1 MSDNKIEQPNI
12 STDSTKS
19 IRAGQ
24 PDRRPV
30 AGWRRWHF
38 KSRFFLM
45 FLGAVAIIVYL
56 VCSGLAKQYEGLG
69 AALCAVACGL
79 FMVWHAIHLF
89 TEQDKYE
96 ELHEQEFEAAELSAE
111 KGDRIKE

>member
-1 MSDNKIEQPNI
+1 MSDNKTGQPTI
-12 STDSTKS
+12 STKS
-19 IRAGQ
+19 IQGGQ
-24 PDRRPV
+24 PGRSV
-30 AGWRRWHF
+30 ARCKRWHF
-38 KSRFFLM
+38 RSRFFLM

-56 VCSGLAKQYEGLG
+56 VRSGLAKQYEGLG

-96 ELHEQEFEAAELSAE
+96 EQHEQEFEAAELSAE
-111 KGDRIKE
+111 EGDRIKK